1 VSLAHPASAARVLL
15 GGSFDPVHHGHLRAA
30 LEAAE
35 LLDCERVD
43 LLPAS
48 MPALRSKLAAS
59 RSHRRAMLEL
69 AIHDEPRLGLD
80 DRELT
85 RPGTTY
91 TVDTLTELRREL
103 GPRTPL
109 LFLLGADAFA
119 RLPGWQRWR
128 ELLDLAHLIVL
139 NRPGE
144 PLRPPA
150 DERFGAAHVAQAR
163 RLLELPAGHWSC
175 LEVTPLAI
183 SATDLRQRCSEGR
196 SLRYL
201 LPERVLC
208 YLRQHRLYQVAGNPT

>member
-1 VSLAHPASAARVLL
+1 MSHAGATPRVLL

-35 LLDCERVD
+35 LLDCARVD

-48 MPALRSKLAAS
+48 RPALRNQLAAT
-59 RSHRRAMLEL
+59 REHRRAMLEL
-69 AIHDEPRLGLD
+69 AIRDEPRLGLD
-80 DRELT
+80 GRELN

-91 TVDTLTELRREL
+91 TVDTLTELRSEL
-103 GPRTPL
+103 GPDTPL

-119 RLPGWQRWR
+119 RLASWRRWR
-128 ELLDLAHLIVL
+128 ELLGLAHLIVL

-150 DERFGAAHVAQAR
+150 DPGFASAFVAQAQQ
-163 RLLELPAGHWSC
+163 LLRLPAGHWSC

-183 SATDLRQRCSEGR
+183 SATDLRNRCRQGR

-201 LPERVLC
+201 LPESVLS
-208 YLRQHRLYQVAGNPT
+208 YLQQHRLYRADAELF